1 MVTESKQLEAVRRT
15 GVLLIN
21 LGTPDSPSVRDVRR
35 YLREFLSDP
44 RVIDISA
51 PARWLLLNAIILPFR
66 PKKSAAQYRSIWM
79 KEGSPLLVY
88 ERALEESV
96 RARLGERFVVELG
109 MRYGSPSIATAI
121 EKIEAQDVDRIVV
134 LPLFPQYA
142 SASTGSA
149 LELTLKIAG
158 ERVAVPDLLTINA
171 FYDHPGFIES
181 FAAVARPHVEEM
193 RPDHVLFSYHG
204 VPERHVQA
212 TDPTGAHCLKSS
224 TCCDAIGPANRNCY
238 RAQCYATTRALA
250 ACLSLSDAQHS
261 VSFQSRLGRTPWIKP
276 YTDLVL
282 PELAQK
288 GIKKVLVLC
297 PAFVA
302 DCLETVE
309 EIGIRAKEQWAGL
322 GGTELRLVP
331 SLNATPVWVDAVVSM
346 IEERVSASST
356 PSLRSSPASRASV
369 SR

>member
-1 MVTESKQLEAVRRT
+1 MNTHRRT

-21 LGTPDSPSVRDVRR
+21 LGTPDSPEVSDVRR

-44 RVIDISA
+44 RVIDIAA
-51 PARWLLLNAIILPFR
+51 PLRWLLLNAIILPFR
-66 PKKSAAQYRSIWM
+66 PAKSAHAYKSIWTP
-79 KEGSPLLVY
+79 EGSPLLVY
-88 ERALEESV
+88 ERALEAGV
-96 RARLGERFVVELG
+96 RAKLGDGYVVELA
-109 MRYGSPSIATAI
+109 MRYGSPSIASALA
-121 EKIEAQDVDRIVV
+121 KLEAADLERIVV

-149 LELTLKIAG
+149 MQKVFELAG
-158 ERVAVPDLLTINA
+158 TQNNVPDLVTINEFFDA
-171 FYDHPGFIES
+171 PGFIES
-181 FAAVARPHVEEM
+181 FAAVTRPELEAL

-204 VPERHVQA
+204 IPERHVKASDLSGQ
-212 TDPTGAHCLKSS
+212 HCLASA
-224 TCCDAIGPANRNCY
+224 TCCDQLVAANRHCY

-250 ACLSLSDAQHS
+250 KALNLSPEQHS
-261 VSFQSRLGRTPWIKP
+261 VSFQSRLGRTPWIRP

-288 GIKKVLVLC
+288 GIKRLLVLC

-309 EIGIRAKEQWAGL
+309 EIGIRAKDQWRGL
-322 GGTELRLVP
+322 GGEALQLVP
-331 SLNATPVWVDAVVSM
+331 SLNAHPRWVDAVAEM
-346 IEERVSASST
+346 ITS
-356 PSLRSSPASRASV
+356 SSPRTTPAPTTDV